1 MDELDFYR
9 QHSPLTHPGR
19 HRDLLQGL
27 PADPAELSVIINGF
41 LVHRD
46 ETVWRHGFELPET
59 RRAEADTRYVEAIL
73 DRVGPLVERPPEQRY
88 AGTCR
93 DFTVLLCAMLREA
106 GIPARARCGFAGYF
120 AEGYYDD
127 HWVVELWQDGRG
139 WRLVDAQV
147 AGAPQGT
154 YKAAIDPLDVPR
166 DRFVVAGQAW
176 RDCRAG
182 RRDPDRFGVSVANL
196 AGMWEIQGNV
206 VRDLAN
212 LNRVETLPWDNW
224 ELIPV
229 HYDRLGEAERE
240 LLDRAAQVGA
250 DGGPL
255 DQAIALYEGDPR
267 LRVPAQLYQRTAD
280 QAAAEAPRGGQAPT

>member
-1 MDELDFYR
+1 MRELDFYR
-9 QHSPLTHPGR
+9 QHSPLTNPGR

-27 PADPAELSVIINGF
+27 PADPAELAVIIDGF

-46 ETVWRHGFELPET
+46 ETVWRHGFELPEA

-73 DRVGPLVERPPEQRY
+73 GRVGPLAERPPEERF

-106 GIPARARCGFAGYF
+106 GLPARARCGFAGYF
-120 AEGYYDD
+120 SAEDFFHD

-139 WRLVDAQV
+139 WHLVDAQV

-166 DRFVVAGQAW
+166 DQFVVAGQAW
-176 RDCRAG
+176 ADCRAG
-182 RRDPDRFGVSVANL
+182 RSDPARFGVGANL
-196 AGMWEIQGNV
+196 TGMWEIQGNV
-206 VRDLAN
+206 VRDLAS
-212 LNRVETLPWDNW
+212 LNRLETLPWDDW

-229 HYDRLGEAERE
+229 HYDGLGEPERE
-240 LLDRAAQVGA
+240 LLDRAARVGA
-250 DGGPL
+250 AGGPL
-255 DQAIALYEGDPR
+255 EQAIALYESDPR
-267 LRVPAQLYQRTAD
+267 LQVPARLR
-280 QAAAEAPRGGQAPT
+280 